1 MASVEEQPDT
11 QVYDDEDEDDKSCS
25 DSRQQT
31 PFEFLMII
39 FLSLYSRCV
48 SYTSADEENK
58 HRFTGLVN
66 SLYDLG
72 EWCSS
77 LFELEY
83 ESDNPP
89 SPSKDDI
96 VILQERRNFVNE
108 ETRIKSFILY
118 LVDLLQGRSTHDTKK
133 YKRISGEI
141 IDPSKY
147 SMQIFFIRIENDCSK
162 QHKLIFEL
170 IDKLC
175 LRYDTIDNIK
185 SARCSLWEEASKRY
199 KNYAL
204 FIVSKGIVNLLR
216 YANNYDLTLLFVTQ
230 IIESCKLIKIMYF
243 PGPDD
248 KMSDQEKEKIK
259 ASFKQ
264 DYNLIIP
271 TLGQTHELREFLNA
285 IFELLFPIYI
295 N

>member
-1 MASVEEQPDT
+1 MASVEKQPVT
-11 QVYDDEDEDDKSCS
+11 QVKADE
-25 DSRQQT
+25 SRQPT
-31 PFEFLMII
+31 PFEFLMMI

-48 SYTSADEENK
+48 SYTSADEEDK
-58 HRFTGLVN
+58 HRFTGLVI

-72 EWCSS
+72 EWYSS
-77 LFELEY
+77 LFNLES
-83 ESDNPP
+83 ERDNLLP
-89 SPSKDDI
+89 PSKDDI

-118 LVDLLQGRSTHDTKK
+118 LVDLLKGRSTHDTEK
-133 YKRISGEI
+133 YKHISGEI
-141 IDPSKY
+141 IYPSKY
-147 SMQIFFIRIENDCSK
+147 SMEIFFIRIETDYDK
-162 QHKLIFEL
+162 RHELITKLIHN
-170 IDKLC
+170 LC
-175 LRYDTIDNIK
+175 LRCDTIDNIK
-185 SARCSLWEEASKRY
+185 SAQNSLWEEASQRY
-199 KNYAL
+199 KKYAL

-216 YANNYDLTLLFVTQ
+216 YAKYYDLTLLFVTQ

-243 PGPDD
+243 PDTDD
-248 KMSDQEKEKIK
+248 KMSDQEKKKIK

>member
-1 MASVEEQPDT
+1 MASVEEQSVT
-11 QVYDDEDEDDKSCS
+11 RMNEDDKSCS
-25 DSRQQT
+25 KSRQPT
-31 PFEFLMII
+31 PFEFLMMI

-48 SYTSADEENK
+48 SYTSADEANK
-58 HRFTGLVN
+58 QRFTGLVN
-66 SLYDLG
+66 SLYDLRK
-72 EWCSS
+72 WCSS
-77 LFELEY
+77 LFDLKS
-83 ESDNPP
+83 ESDKPP

-96 VILQERRNFVNE
+96 VILQERRNFVNA
-108 ETRIKSFILY
+108 ETTIKSFTLY
-118 LVDLLQGRSTHDTKK
+118 LVDLLQGRSTHDTEK
-133 YKRISGEI
+133 YKHISGEI

-147 SMQIFFIRIENDCSK
+147 SMEIFIIRIQDDCSNK
-162 QHKLIFEL
+162 HKLITEL

-175 LRYDTIDNIK
+175 LRYDNIDNIK
-185 SARCSLWEEASKRY
+185 SARCSLWEEASQRY
-199 KNYAL
+199 KKYAL

-216 YANNYDLTLLFVTQ
+216 YADYYDLTLLFVTQ

-243 PGPDD
+243 PDHDD
-248 KMSDQEKEKIK
+248 KMCDQEKEKIK